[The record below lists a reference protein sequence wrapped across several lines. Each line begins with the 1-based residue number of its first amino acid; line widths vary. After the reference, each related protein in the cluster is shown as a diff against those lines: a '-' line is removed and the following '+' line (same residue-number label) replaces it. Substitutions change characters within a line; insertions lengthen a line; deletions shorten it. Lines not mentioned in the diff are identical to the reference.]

1 MSKTIKIETKEWNI
15 PEGYEIDREKSNE
28 LQIVFK
34 KIEDKV
40 RSWEEYC
47 KKIQGKDSYYVE
59 NVNYKVTS
67 SQFESTPFLE
77 EFDNK
82 EDAEAFAALG
92 KLLKLRKQWL
102 ADWKP
107 DWTNNFQWKFTIIS
121 DTDEISEGVGRTISR
136 SLSFPTEEM
145 RDEFRECFSGL
156 LEVAKPLL

>member
-1 MSKTIKIETKEWNI
+1 MSKTIKIETNEWNI

-47 KKIQGKDSYYVE
+47 NKIQGKSSYYID
-59 NVNYKVTS
+59 NVDYKMIS

-92 KLLKLRKQWL
+92 KLLKLRKDWIG
-102 ADWKP
+102 DWKP
-107 DWTNNFQWKFTIIS
+107 DWTDSDPKFIINNFKNKIEHGCTNFN
-121 DTDEISEGVGRTISR
+121 ISR
-136 SLSFPTEEM
+136 PMSFPTEEM
-145 RDEFRECFSGL
+145 RDEFYESFKDL

>member
-40 RSWEEYC
+40 RSWDEYC
-47 KKIQGKDSYYVE
+47 KKIQGKSSYYVD
-59 NVNYKVTS
+59 NVDYKIIS

-92 KLLKLRKQWL
+92 KLIKLRKDWIK
-102 ADWKP
+102 DWKP
-107 DWTNNFQWKFTIIS
+107 DWTNEDQTKFTIIS
-121 DTDEISEGVGRTISR
+121 AENEISKGEHYKVNS
-136 SLSFPTEEM
+136 SMSFPTEEM
-145 RDEFRECFSGL
+145 RDEFLDCFKDY
-156 LEVAKPLL
+156 LEQAKPLL

>member
-40 RSWEEYC
+40 RSWDEYC
-47 KKIQGKDSYYVE
+47 KKIQGKSSYYVD
-59 NVNYKVTS
+59 NVDYKIIS
-67 SQFESTPFLE
+67 SQFEPTPFLE

-92 KLLKLRKQWL
+92 KLLKLRKDWIG
-102 ADWKP
+102 DWKP
-107 DWTNNFQWKFTIIS
+107 DWTDSDPKFTII
-121 DTDEISEGVGRTISR
+121 IEGGRIVAGANKIAGR
-136 SLSFPTEEM
+136 SMSFPTMEM
-145 RDEFRECFSGL
+145 RDDFYKSFKDL
-156 LEVAKPLL
+156 LEFAKPLL

>member
-47 KKIQGKDSYYVE
+47 KKMEGKDSYYVE
-59 NVNYKVTS
+59 NVNHKVIS

-92 KLLKLRKQWL
+92 KLLKLRKDWIK
-102 ADWKP
+102 DWKP
-107 DWTNNFQWKFTIIS
+107 DWTNNFQWKFSIIS
-121 DTDEISEGVGRTISR
+121 DTDKIEKGIGRTLSR
-136 SLSFPTEEM
+136 SLSFPTEGM
-145 RDEFRECFSGL
+145 RDEFIETFKDL
-156 LEVAKPLL
+156 LEIAKPLL

>member
-59 NVNYKVTS
+59 NVNHKVIS

-92 KLLKLRKQWL
+92 KLLKLRKYWIK
-102 ADWKP
+102 DWKP
-107 DWTNNFQWKFTIIS
+107 DWTDKDQWKYLIVS
-121 DTDEISEGVGRTISR
+121 NADEIAESLGRTLSR
-136 SLSFPTEEM
+136 SLSFPTAKM
-145 RDEFRECFSGL
+145 RDEFRKCFSGL

>member
-40 RSWEEYC
+40 RSWDEYC
-47 KKIQGKDSYYVE
+47 NKIQGKDSYYVD
-59 NVNYKVTS
+59 NVDYKIIS

-82 EDAEAFAALG
+82 EDAVAFAALG
-92 KLLKLRKQWL
+92 KLLKLRKNWVG
-102 ADWKP
+102 DWKP
-107 DWTNNFQWKFTIIS
+107 DWTNIGQWKFSIIS
-121 DTDEISEGVGRTISR
+121 NTDEIAESICRTISHP
-136 SLSFPTEEM
+136 LSFPTVKM

-156 LEVAKPLL
+156 LEVAKTLL